1 MKQLLEHL
9 TILSLTRRSDFNKA
23 HGGIRVG
30 DDFVQIRVNIA
41 PELKEKEKSIE
52 NRLIRLGIVVPKKY
66 GNAVLRN
73 RFKRIVRVAV
83 RNVVQKND
91 FSGDIVVLPRESKGI
106 TSAELTESLENIFL
120 RLKRK
125 IDQMNG

>member
-52 NRLIRLGIVVPKKY
+52 HRIVRLGIVVPKKY
-66 GNAVLRN
+66 GNAVTRN
-73 RFKRIVRVAV
+73 KFKRIVRVAV
-83 RNVVQKND
+83 RNVTQNND
-91 FSGDIVVLPRESKGI
+91 FSGDIVILPRESKEL
-106 TSAELTESLENIFL
+106 TSAKLAESLESLFL